1 MFEAFWPHIVTFLLS
16 TSAALIASGFRV
28 FALSRECR
36 RLRLRVGDI
45 EDRLLS
51 VRGKDAAKA
60 RWDADKWTKEAL
72 GELQTTG
79 AKPKRYDNDPM
90 E

>member
-1 MFEAFWPHIVTFLLS
+1 MLEAFWLHIVTFLLS
-16 TSAALIASGFRV
+16 TGAALIASGFRV
-28 FALSRECR
+28 FNLSRECR

-60 RWDADKWTKEAL
+60 RWDADKWSKEAIA
-72 GELQTTG
+72 ELVPTA
-79 AKPKRYDNDPM
+79 AKTKRYDNDPM

>member
-1 MFEAFWPHIVTFLLS
+1 MLEAYWPHIVTFFL
-16 TSAALIASGFRV
+16 TIAVAVLISGVRT

-36 RLRLRVGDI
+36 RLRLRVNDI

-51 VRGKDAAKA
+51 VRGKEAAKA
-60 RWDADKWTKEAL
+60 RWDADKWSKDAMT
-72 GELQTTG
+72 ELQPTPT
-79 AKPKRYDNDPM
+79 KSKRYDNDPM